1 MLDAALTIKLKRK
14 RRNYVFHD
22 GNVSFVKLREK
33 ERERERERERKRKK
47 RDFKLK
53 IPSLLLAFRKLFF

>member
-33 ERERERERERKRKK
+33 EREREKEKKER
-47 RDFKLK
+47 L
-53 IPSLLLAFRKLFF
+53 

>member
-14 RRNYVFHD
+14 RRNYVFRRHD

-33 ERERERERERKRKK
+33 KEKET
-47 RDFKLK
+47 L
-53 IPSLLLAFRKLFF
+53 S

>member
-22 GNVSFVKLREK
+22 GNVSFVKLRE
-33 ERERERERERKRKK
+33 REREKEKKER
-47 RDFKLK
+47 L
-53 IPSLLLAFRKLFF
+53 